1 MAHKCSTKMYFWNS
15 SIKLKGFWIYFRFSN
30 FDYRIF
36 NCEDFSVCG
45 KIFNNSFNYF
55 NLFFY
60 YPAINIGSMKYIVYY
75 RIHLSD
81 IFAKLSHF
89 LLLKLKFY
97 CFRLMIYFVRSFLKS
112 HSFQVT
118 KPNRNIFVAAM
129 STRLIS
135 RMVLSTQE
143 KSSWAPA

>member
-1 MAHKCSTKMYFWNS
+1 MCFWNS
-15 SIKLKGFWIYFRFSN
+15 GIKLKGFWIYFRFFN

-36 NCEDFSVCG
+36 NCEDFSVCD

-55 NLFFY
+55 NLFFCCS
-60 YPAINIGSMKYIVYY
+60 AINIGSTKYIVYY

-89 LLLKLKFY
+89 LLLIY
-97 CFRLMIYFVRSFLKS
+97 CFRLMIYFVGSFLKS

-129 STRLIS
+129 SARVIS